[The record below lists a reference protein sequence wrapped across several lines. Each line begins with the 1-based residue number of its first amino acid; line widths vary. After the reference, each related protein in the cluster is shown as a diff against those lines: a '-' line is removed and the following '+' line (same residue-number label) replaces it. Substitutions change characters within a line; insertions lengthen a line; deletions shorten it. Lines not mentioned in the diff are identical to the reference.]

1 MGKLVKILCSTM
13 TVFVIVLF
21 ASAYLTLLCE
31 AQAPG
36 ANIKT
41 YWDAVWW
48 CLHASSVG
56 NSDVFPVTAAGRVV
70 GIFVIIVGY
79 GLFTINVGTISAALT
94 HMIREPHYEKLLEEL
109 HCGDLLKGHHKD
121 GKKG

>member
-13 TVFVIVLF
+13 TVFVVVLF
-21 ASAYLTLLCE
+21 ASAYLTLQCE
-31 AQAPG
+31 SKNPD

-41 YWDAVWW
+41 YWDALWW

-56 NSDVFPVTAAGRVV
+56 NSDVFPVTMYGRLLGV
-70 GIFVIIVGY
+70 FVIIVGY

-94 HMIREPHYEKLLEEL
+94 HMLREAHYDKLFKEF
-109 HCGDLLKGHHKD
+109 GKD
-121 GKKG
+121 RPKE